1 MSRRIRRQQPATRR
15 AATRTSGLS
24 GLGGSRN
31 RTGGRPDSDACIDD
45 SLLGLLDSGD
55 IIRYHMDMSDVLIRD
70 LPDDVL
76 AGIDA
81 RAAELGLSRVE
92 YIRRRLAQDARA
104 PRVPVTRDDL
114 HRFGQAVAGLAD
126 DDLMRQAWQ

>member
-1 MSRRIRRQQPATRR
+1 MSFAVSLRSRVVRRDRSACDRWTTLILRDQP
-15 AATRTSGLS
+15 
-24 GLGGSRN
+24 
-31 RTGGRPDSDACIDD
+31 
-45 SLLGLLDSGD
+45 D
-55 IIRYHMDMSDVLIRD
+55 IMRYHECMSDVLIRD

-104 PRVPVTRDDL
+104 PRVPVTREDL
-114 HRFGQAVAGLAD
+114 DRFGAVVVGLTD
-126 DDLMRQAWQ
+126 EDLMREAWR

>member
-1 MSRRIRRQQPATRR
+1 MPD
-15 AATRTSGLS
+15 
-24 GLGGSRN
+24 
-31 RTGGRPDSDACIDD
+31 RPEM
-45 SLLGLLDSGD
+45 LDNCD
-55 IIRYHMDMSDVLIRD
+55 IMRYHFVVSDVLIRD

-104 PRVPVTRDDL
+104 TRVRVTRDDL
-114 HRFGQAVAGLAD
+114 LRFGQAIAGLAD

>member
-1 MSRRIRRQQPATRR
+1 M
-15 AATRTSGLS
+15 
-24 GLGGSRN
+24 
-31 RTGGRPDSDACIDD
+31 PDD
-45 SLLGLLDSGD
+45 GD
-55 IIRYHMDMSDVLIRD
+55 NVRYHHGMSDVLIRD

-92 YIRRRLAQDARA
+92 YIRRRLAQDSRA

-126 DDLMRQAWQ
+126 DDLMRQGWQ

>member
-1 MSRRIRRQQPATRR
+1 M
-15 AATRTSGLS
+15 
-24 GLGGSRN
+24 
-31 RTGGRPDSDACIDD
+31 
-45 SLLGLLDSGD
+45 
-55 IIRYHMDMSDVLIRD
+55 LIRD

-92 YIRRRLAQDARA
+92 YIRRRLAQDSRA

-114 HRFGQAVAGLAD
+114 HRFGQAIAGLADDDHFGSKIFIHAD